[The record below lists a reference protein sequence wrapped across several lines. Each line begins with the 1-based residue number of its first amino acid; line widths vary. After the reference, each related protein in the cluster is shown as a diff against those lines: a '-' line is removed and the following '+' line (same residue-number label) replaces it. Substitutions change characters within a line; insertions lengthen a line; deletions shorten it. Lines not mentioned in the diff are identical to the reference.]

1 MLMTPCQGICKI
13 DPQSERCVGCDRTR
27 EEITNWQAYSDEQRL
42 AVMQRLYYENDFVIV
57 KIQR

>member
-1 MLMTPCQGICKI
+1 MNPTTNKCT
-13 DPQSERCVGCDRTR
+13 GCSRTL
-27 EEITNWQAYSDEQRL
+27 EEITDWTSYTEEQRL

>member
-1 MLMTPCQGICKI
+1 MLMTPCQGICRI
-13 DPQSERCVGCDRTR
+13 DPNSQQCVGCHRTR
-27 EEITNWQAYSDEQRL
+27 QEITDWQAYSDEQRL

>member
-1 MLMTPCQGICKI
+1 MLVTPCQGICKMN
-13 DPQSERCVGCDRTR
+13 PTTNKCTGCSRTL
-27 EEITNWQAYSDEQRL
+27 EEITDWTSYTEEQRL